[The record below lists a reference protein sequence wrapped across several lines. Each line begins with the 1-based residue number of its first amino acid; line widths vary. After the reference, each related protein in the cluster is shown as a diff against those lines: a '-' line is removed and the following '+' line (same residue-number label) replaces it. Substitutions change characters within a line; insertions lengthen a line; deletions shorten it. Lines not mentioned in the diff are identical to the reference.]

1 MIRINLL
8 AVERQRSK
16 KSARVLIPPAHR
28 VAVGASAIL
37 LATLVGIGWW
47 FWSLH
52 QASLRLDTEIS
63 QAEAETVKLRGV
75 LAQVQKF
82 ESRKAQ
88 LQQRVG
94 LIEQLRK
101 GQAAPVHVLDK
112 ISRSLP
118 ERLWLTEMK
127 QAGAEFAITGF
138 ATSLTALSDFVGNLE
153 TTKWFK
159 RPVEIVDSQVQSD
172 PKTGELVRFS
182 IKATFNDPD
191 APAMPAPAA
200 KPPARPGGASGSR

>member
-16 KSARVLIPPAHR
+16 KSTRVLIPPAHR
-28 VAVGASAIL
+28 VTIGASAIL
-37 LATLVGIGWW
+37 LVTLAGIGWW

-52 QASLRLDTEIS
+52 QTSARIDAEITK
-63 QAEAETVKLRGV
+63 AEAETVKLRGV

-127 QAGAEFAITGF
+127 QAGSEFAITGF

-182 IKATFNDPD
+182 IKATFSDPD
-191 APAMPAPAA
+191 APATPAPAA

>member
-8 AVERQRSK
+8 AVERQRTK
-16 KSARVLIPPAHR
+16 KTRTVFIPPAQR
-28 VAVGASAIL
+28 LTIGACTIL
-37 LATLVGIGWW
+37 LATVVGIGGW

-52 QASLRLDTEIS
+52 QASKRIDAEI
-63 QAEAETVKLRGV
+63 ARAETETVQLRGV
-75 LAQVQKF
+75 LSQVQKF
-82 ESRKAQ
+82 EARKAQ

-101 GQAAPVHVLDK
+101 GQAAPVHVLDN

-127 QAGAEFAITGF
+127 QTGAEFTITGF

-153 TTKWFK
+153 TTRWFK
-159 RPVEIVDSQVQSD
+159 RPVEIVDSQV
-172 PKTGELVRFS
+172 RFS
-182 IKATFNDPD
+182 IKATFTDPD
-191 APAMPAPAA
+191 APAPPAPAA

>member
-16 KSARVLIPPAHR
+16 KSTRVLIPPAHR
-28 VAVGASAIL
+28 VTIGASAIL

-52 QASLRLDTEIS
+52 QTSLRIDAEIS
-63 QAEAETVKLRGV
+63 KAETETVKLRSV
-75 LAQVQKF
+75 LGQVQKF

-127 QAGAEFAITGF
+127 QVGPEFAITGF

-182 IKATFNDPD
+182 IKATFSDPD
-191 APAMPAPAA
+191 APATPAPAA
-200 KPPARPGGASGSR
+200 KPLARPGGASGSR

>member
-8 AVERQRSK
+8 AVDRQRTK
-16 KSARVLIPPAHR
+16 KTRAVLIPPAHR
-28 VAVGASAIL
+28 VTVGACAIL
-37 LATLVGIGWW
+37 LATVTGMGAW

-52 QASLRLDTEIS
+52 QTSKSVDAEI
-63 QAEAETVKLRGV
+63 ARAETETVQLRGV
-75 LAQVQKF
+75 LSQVQKF
-82 ESRKAQ
+82 EARKAQ

-101 GQAAPVHVLDK
+101 GQAAPVHVLDN

-127 QAGAEFAITGF
+127 QAGAEFTITGF

-182 IKATFNDPD
+182 IKATFTDPD
-191 APAMPAPAA
+191 APATPAPAA